1 VCDVISAPLVSED
14 KVYATTFGGTSDGLL
29 ICLKTGSADA
39 DGCYARG
46 GNGEHN
52 KNK

>member
-1 VCDVISAPLVSED
+1 MVFQPALAEGG
-14 KVYATTFGGTSDGLL
+14 VYVGTSSGLL

-39 DGCYARG
+39 DGWYAWG